1 MNTKAKVYLLDP
13 SLNHKSRMK
22 REFHVRFCER
32 QEGKFLL
39 STRRAPGMAWS
50 AMDGAL
56 NCKTKVKQE
65 VT

>member
-1 MNTKAKVYLLDP
+1 
-13 SLNHKSRMK
+13 MK

-32 QEGKFLL
+32 WGGKFPLPA
-39 STRRAPGMAWS
+39 RRAPGMAWS